1 MLITTKENND
11 FNVFTNKV
19 ISIGGAMGVC
29 PHGDISIL

>member
-11 FNVFTNKV
+11 FNVFINKV
-19 ISIGGAMGVC
+19 ISLGAMGAC